1 MSIKRKEMRKRIL
14 KIFVYSENPQILLNI
29 LNINELQTRVVSST
43 FLRPLIIFNSEEKVE
58 TK

>member
-29 LNINELQTRVVSST
+29 LNINGLQTRVFSST
-43 FLRPLIIFNSEEKVE
+43 FLGPLIIFNSEEKVE